1 MKKIDDKISEKV
13 TSLVTEYIC
22 SSFEVLKNNELWK
35 KAIKKACE
43 ATEGVDDSF
52 ADYIIKSPAIQRHFV
67 WIMGN
72 KSLNDLYRSFI
83 LTIAVERC
91 AFNDEKKLA
100 ISLGMAI
107 LDNWFELNNEDS
119 LEGMT
124 WETMPPD
131 AKRLLKRARI
141 GVNIIL
147 TENSIQSQYELF
159 QRLNTG
165 GVKLES
171 QEIRNCLIIML
182 DESVYERINELKS
195 YENFKKCLTLTEDKY
210 KVEYH
215 AGKMAKDEE
224 KVEELLS
231 YEDVQKLK
239 DFILIMLDYY
249 AEVLVDYTDHE
260 YYLIKNESNRLEYE
274 EKQEKNLALKLEG
287 IERKKEMQIK
297 LDKID

>member
-100 ISLGMAI
+100 ISLEMAI
-107 LDNWFELNNEDS
+107 LDNWFELNNEDYHDIRNQIV
-119 LEGMT
+119 G
-124 WETMPPD
+124 D
-131 AKRLLKRARI
+131 KIVRI
-141 GVNIIL
+141 VMIENDCIGNIFYCIMIKWQRTQSECIIL
-147 TENSIQSQYELF
+147 
-159 QRLNTG
+159 RM
-165 GVKLES
+165 VK
-171 QEIRNCLIIML
+171 I
-182 DESVYERINELKS
+182 
-195 YENFKKCLTLTEDKY
+195 
-210 KVEYH
+210 
-215 AGKMAKDEE
+215 G
-224 KVEELLS
+224 
-231 YEDVQKLK
+231 
-239 DFILIMLDYY
+239 
-249 AEVLVDYTDHE
+249 
-260 YYLIKNESNRLEYE
+260 
-274 EKQEKNLALKLEG
+274 
-287 IERKKEMQIK
+287 
-297 LDKID
+297 